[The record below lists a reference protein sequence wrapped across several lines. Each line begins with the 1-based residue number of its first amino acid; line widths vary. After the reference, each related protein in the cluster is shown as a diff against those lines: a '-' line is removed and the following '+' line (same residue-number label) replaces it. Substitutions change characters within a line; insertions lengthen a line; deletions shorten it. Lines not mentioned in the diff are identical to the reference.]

1 MLELPLAIQEKLRHM
16 PGAESGV
23 QVVEVILEDGR
34 LVPDVTVVDCAY
46 VPEATFDSEQVADVR
61 LPAAPPS
68 PRRALLFVGL
78 VLFAIFLIFYLLW
91 GLKPE

>member
-1 MLELPLAIQEKLRHM
+1 MDELPLAIQEKLRNI

-34 LVPDVTVVDCAY
+34 IVPDVTVVGCAY
-46 VPEATFDSEQVADVR
+46 VEPAGFEPAQVADVR

-68 PRRALLFVGL
+68 PRRAI
-78 VLFAIFLIFYLLW
+78 IFLALLLAGIIVMFYLLRA
-91 GLKPE
+91 LEPK